1 MGYFMKHKLLLI
13 SLYGLLLGASSG
25 SLAEGVAPVT
35 PETEAAPVLRFQ
47 IDRYEVENASLLSKS
62 EIDAAVA
69 PFVGKNKDPS
79 DVQRALEAVEDAY
92 ARHGYSAVRVLLPEQ
107 ELEKGTVRLRVVE
120 SRFGKVTVKDN
131 HYVSEANVLNAI
143 PSVRSG
149 GVPISRKIARELKLA
164 NENPARQLNVVL
176 QAGDK
181 DDEVNANVIVTD
193 SKPSSFGVS
202 LDNTGTPETGHS
214 RLGVSY
220 SNANAFGADHVANV
234 QYVTAPAHPS
244 RVNVLGGGYKI
255 PLYRYGSSVEFFGGY
270 SNINSVVGGLS
281 NFQGGGTLLG
291 TRYNYMMERIGT
303 FDPRLSFGLDW
314 RDFRRIEMTNP
325 QSTIY
330 NEIVV
335 LPLSL
340 TYAAQGKLDK
350 SDVNFNVSL
359 VTNLP
364 VLNNGRSADFAAYD
378 TNPTSHPPDAN
389 YRMLRY
395 GANYS
400 RAMGAEWQF
409 RAALTG
415 QKSSNVLVQGE
426 QMRLGGADGVRGF
439 SEGSEGGESAVR
451 MNLEGYTPDFG
462 KRDIRARALVFF
474 DAGRAKPANGDKV
487 LISSAGVGLRA
498 GYTEQYSF
506 RADVARI
513 VKAGND
519 PSQQAGKWRAHLSM
533 NATF

>member
-1 MGYFMKHKLLLI
+1 MRNKLLFI
-13 SLYGLLLGASSG
+13 SLIGLMLGNSSW
-25 SLAEGVAPVT
+25 SLAEGVAPAS
-35 PETEAAPVLRFQ
+35 PETEAVPVLRFE
-47 IDRYEVENASLLSKS
+47 ISRYVMEGASLLSQA
-62 EIDAAVA
+62 ELDAAVA
-69 PFVGKNKDPS
+69 PFVGKNKDFS

-92 ARHGYSAVRVLLPEQ
+92 AKSGFSAVRVLLPEQ
-107 ELEKGTVRLRVVE
+107 ELEKGTVRLHVVE

-131 HYVSEANVLNAI
+131 RFVSESNVLKAL
-143 PSVRSG
+143 PSVHSG
-149 GVPISRKIARELKLA
+149 GVPSSKKIARELKLA

-181 DDEVNANVIVTD
+181 DDEVNANVVVTD

-202 LDNTGTPETGHS
+202 FDNTGTPETGHS

-220 SNANAFGADHVANV
+220 SNANAFGADHVANI
-234 QYVTAPAHPS
+234 QYVTAPAHPN

-255 PLYRYGSSVEFFGGY
+255 PLYQYGSSMEFSGGY

-291 TRYNYMMERIGT
+291 ARYNYMMERMGV
-303 FDPRLSFGLDW
+303 FDPRFSFGLDW

-340 TYAAQGKLDK
+340 TYAVQGKLEK

-364 VLNNGRSADFAAYD
+364 NVSKGRSADFAVYD
-378 TNPTSHPPDAN
+378 TNPASLQPDAH
-389 YRMLRY
+389 YRVLRY
-395 GANYS
+395 GVSYS
-400 RAMGAEWQF
+400 RVMGGEWQF
-409 RAALTG
+409 HAAMVG
-415 QKSSNVLVQGE
+415 QQSSNVLVQGE

-439 SEGSEGGESAVR
+439 SEGSEGGETAAR
-451 MNLEGYTPDFG
+451 LNLEGYTPDFG
-462 KRDIRARALVFF
+462 KRDVRARALAFF
-474 DAGRAKPANGDKV
+474 DAGEAKSANGAKV
-487 LISSAGVGLRA
+487 SISSAGVGLRA
-498 GYTEQYSF
+498 GFTEQYSL
-506 RADVARI
+506 RVDAARI
-513 VKAGND
+513 VKAGTD
-519 PSQQAGKWRAHLSM
+519 PTQHAGKWRGHLSL